1 MSIATRL
8 LEDFLCLIKAWTY
21 TGASGSHFRFY
32 TLLQNIETSG
42 FQNLEFVVEK
52 DALNKLSHMTAT
64 LAALF

>member
-1 MSIATRL
+1 
-8 LEDFLCLIKAWTY
+8 LINA
-21 TGASGSHFRFY
+21 GASGSHCRFY

-64 LAALF
+64 LVALL